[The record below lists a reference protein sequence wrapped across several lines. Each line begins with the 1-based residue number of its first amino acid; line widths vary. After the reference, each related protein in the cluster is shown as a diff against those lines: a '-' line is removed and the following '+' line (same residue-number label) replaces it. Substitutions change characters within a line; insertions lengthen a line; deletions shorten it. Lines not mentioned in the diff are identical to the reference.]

1 MLRLNLAIP
10 PTTSNPSNLGLI
22 GGDPA
27 GYPNGRRVFDDV
39 TTIELRAL
47 AGATYPLIDKTY
59 KPDAAAGA
67 ITPGLTSS
75 NTDVTAENTEHYLPT
90 FPYLGVPHAGYDVPL
105 DNTPAKVSSY

>member
-1 MLRLNLAIP
+1 VP
-10 PTTSNPSNLGLI
+10 
-22 GGDPA
+22 DP
-27 GYPNGRRVFDDV
+27 
-39 TTIELRAL
+39 
-47 AGATYPLIDKTY
+47 
-59 KPDAAAGA
+59 AAGA